1 MSARESKID
10 ALEGRLRALNP
21 DNVLQRGYAIV
32 TVGGAPVSNAHDVQP
47 GNMLGVRMRGGTVN
61 ALTVDISDERGG

>member
-1 MSARESKID
+1 M
-10 ALEGRLRALNP
+10 
-21 DNVLQRGYAIV
+21 